1 MRYKY
6 CPECGE
12 KLGKRPVGDEGELPY
27 CTSCNRP
34 WFDTF
39 SSCVLSVV
47 VNEDNEVLLIRQSY
61 GDTSRFVDVAGFMKC
76 GEAAEDSAAR
86 EIKEETGLDCESVR
100 FIKSIF
106 YDGRDQLM
114 LGFLARVKKSEL
126 SISSELL
133 EGRWFDIDTA
143 VNTVRQGSIIQE
155 LIIGAKDILNENCR

>member
-1 MRYKY
+1 
-6 CPECGE
+6 
-12 KLGKRPVGDEGELPY
+12 
-27 CTSCNRP
+27 
-34 WFDTF
+34 
-39 SSCVLSVV
+39 
-47 VNEDNEVLLIRQSY
+47 
-61 GDTSRFVDVAGFMKC
+61 MKC

-106 YDGRDQLM
+106 YVGRDQLM

-155 LIIGAKDILNENCR
+155 LIIGAKDMLNENCR

>member
-12 KLGKRPVGDEGELPY
+12 KLGKRTVGDEGELPY
-27 CTSCNRP
+27 CEKCNRP

-39 SSCVLSVV
+39 SSCVLSVA

-61 GDTSRFVDVAGFMKC
+61 GDTSRFVGVAGFMKC
-76 GEAAEDSAAR
+76 GESAESAAVR
-86 EIKEETGLDCESVR
+86 EIKEETGLECKDIC

-106 YDGRDQLM
+106 YEGRDQLM
-114 LGFLARVKKSEL
+114 LGFLARVRQAEL
-126 SISSELL
+126 NISSEVS

-143 VNTVRQGSIIQE
+143 INTVRQGSIIQE
-155 LIIGAKDILNENCR
+155 LIINAKDMLNENCR